1 LNDCFAQDRYIDN
14 ALVKLSAALDRLA
27 VELRKQLQV
36 AVDRERK
43 IHNRPAIAG
52 IAIGG
57 RAVLLLLAFAWLYV
71 DRCFVA
77 RLTDLNKSMLAI
89 ANGNL
94 HTKLPA
100 AKGDDEIA
108 EMVEALA
115 VFRNTAV
122 EIEENNLR
130 EISEARQRL
139 NHLYRNTL

>member
-1 LNDCFAQDRYIDN
+1 
-14 ALVKLSAALDRLA
+14 
-27 VELRKQLQV
+27 
-36 AVDRERK
+36 
-43 IHNRPAIAG
+43 
-52 IAIGG
+52 
-57 RAVLLLLAFAWLYV
+57 
-71 DRCFVA
+71 
-77 RLTDLNKSMLAI
+77 MLAI

-100 AKGDDEIA
+100 ARGDDEIA
-108 EMVEALA
+108 EMAKALA